1 MPLARVPVA
10 RWLARPAGWRAHW
23 RAGWRVDAASGARP
37 VGALA
42 GEQTLLIT
50 TTLPLARGSPSD
62 LAAPLACPVSARMSG
77 WRRGCLWRSLRVHT
91 CLSRVHTCLWRCP
104 RSFLRVGLGAGEALG
119 PFYFW
124 LGGPLD
130 LSLGPFPF
138 FRLDL
143 FVFGWDPIFLA
154 GNLDPLLPSFLD
166 PRSPYVHTCILSL
179 AIAVNIIFRS
189 IISSI
194 LVVANIITTIIII
207 IIIIILSRFGF

>member
-1 MPLARVPVA
+1 MHKPWYVVSGPRDDVPRFGIKVRLCGPPHRHPHA
-10 RWLARPAGWRAHW
+10 LSCGHSHGPCAGQDD
-23 RAGWRVDAASGARP
+23 VVQP
-37 VGALA
+37 VHTCLF
-42 GEQTLLIT
+42 
-50 TTLPLARGSPSD
+50 PS
-62 LAAPLACPVSARMSG
+62 L
-77 WRRGCLWRSLRVHT
+77 HT

-124 LGGPLD
+124 LGPLD
-130 LSLGPFPF
+130 LSLGPF
-138 FRLDL
+138 L
-143 FVFGWDPIFLA
+143 FLAGTCLFLAGTSIFLA

-166 PRSPYVHTCILSL
+166 PRSSYVHTCILSL

-207 IIIIILSRFGF
+207 IVIIILSRFGF

>member
-1 MPLARVPVA
+1 
-10 RWLARPAGWRAHW
+10 
-23 RAGWRVDAASGARP
+23 
-37 VGALA
+37 
-42 GEQTLLIT
+42 
-50 TTLPLARGSPSD
+50 
-62 LAAPLACPVSARMSG
+62 MSG

-207 IIIIILSRFGF
+207 IIIIIIILSRFGF